1 MAGGILGIVY
11 GVTLFAA
18 IRVEVTSRVSLV
30 CTSPQGTPKVRDKGE
45 QM

>member
-30 CTSPQGTPKVRDKGE
+30 FPKVRDKGE